1 MKRSISLILLTA
13 VCARALAAVT
23 TLGGC
28 AAKPSDPTGSTTPA
42 QDDTPSPTGES
53 ANYTSGYVDMAL
65 TIPEGWQWES
75 VQDKDMGTEGIRF
88 RKTDD
93 PALDFQLLC
102 WRNGYGICGTDLT
115 SEELTLAG
123 GQMVWQHT
131 EESDGSLWLNLYF
144 ENVPGDYVCAPTG
157 ELTKETWDGCRDEVL
172 SILATAQ
179 FGRGAMTEQQAI
191 DAVHYD
197 GEYDMAYG
205 RYSVQDGSWTV
216 TFDKGAMGQTS
227 DRYVVKADGAVSPA
241 DAAQKA

>member
-1 MKRSISLILLTA
+1 M
-13 VCARALAAVT
+13 
-23 TLGGC
+23 
-28 AAKPSDPTGSTTPA
+28 
-42 QDDTPSPTGES
+42 
-53 ANYTSGYVDMAL
+53 
-65 TIPEGWQWES
+65 
-75 VQDKDMGTEGIRF
+75 
-88 RKTDD
+88 
-93 PALDFQLLC
+93 
-102 WRNGYGICGTDLT
+102 
-115 SEELTLAG
+115 
-123 GQMVWQHT
+123 WQHT